1 MFPFMLDLL
10 NLLNFNFI
18 LISENKE
25 VSVREDIQ
33 LFELGHDSHLWDY
46 KVSHD
51 PVKDC
56 ERQRQLQE
64 RLMIFPQAHW
74 ENVTSSCESVSVR
87 EPEHLTI
94 LFPCIRIPPSPPSP
108 TCFLNMMTNISL
120 HIRLTSK
127 RSPVRKNKT
136 LSGCVK
142 EGIRCKNC
150 QIRHAVNKGAAER
163 SFLVNIYLFWSFS
176 HIIVNTFSICYLCL
190 RTSTN
195 TFSTVVK
202 YIVQPGHIEI

>member
-1 MFPFMLDLL
+1 MFPFILDLL

-74 ENVTSSCESVSVR
+74 ENVTSSCESVWAFIYKGGGMQCKANIKYYESKI
-87 EPEHLTI
+87 LTPII
-94 LFPCIRIPPSPPSP
+94 LLLLYKP
-108 TCFLNMMTNISL
+108 L
-120 HIRLTSK
+120 
-127 RSPVRKNKT
+127 
-136 LSGCVK
+136 
-142 EGIRCKNC
+142 
-150 QIRHAVNKGAAER
+150 
-163 SFLVNIYLFWSFS
+163 
-176 HIIVNTFSICYLCL
+176 
-190 RTSTN
+190 
-195 TFSTVVK
+195 
-202 YIVQPGHIEI
+202 